1 MDQLALLLPLQL
13 AAPLQVN
20 LELMLL
26 SLILAQVVLLSLI
39 LLFLVVRLVLLDP
52 QVQPV
57 LRELL
62 ELQVQ
67 LGLLVLPVLQV

>member
-39 LLFLVVRLVLLDP
+39 LLSLVVLLALLEP
-52 QVQPV
+52 QVQ
-57 LRELL
+57 L
-62 ELQVQ
+62 
-67 LGLLVLPVLQV
+67 VLQV